1 MTRHPKVTGIDVAKH
16 HLDVFSAA
24 TAARARLANTPAA
37 LAAFTR
43 QLPPDSLVVFEATGV
58 YDMALRQALAQ
69 AGLASAR
76 VNPGHRPA
84 PSPGRSARAPRPTPS
99 MRGFWRSWAPACPC
113 GARKPPIRRASA

>member
-24 TAARARLANTPAA
+24 TAARARLPNTPAA

-58 YDMALRQALAQ
+58 SDMALRQALA
-69 AGLASAR
+69 
-76 VNPGHRPA
+76 
-84 PSPGRSARAPRPTPS
+84 
-99 MRGFWRSWAPACPC
+99 
-113 GARKPPIRRASA
+113 